1 MTTLASKHITLVVTG
16 GIAAYKSCELVRR
29 LRKEG
34 AAVRVVMTRAATE
47 FVGALTFEAL
57 SGHPV
62 AVSQFD
68 GTMPHLSLSDTRTD
82 LIVVAPATANMLAKI
97 ANGIADDLA
106 SSLILGRT
114 SPLMVAPAMNTNMW
128 NAAPTRRNIETLK
141 ADGVHVVGPA
151 CGELAC
157 GVNAVGRMSEP
168 GEIVEAIQGFF
179 TPKVLA
185 GRRVVLTAGP
195 TYEAIDPIRG
205 ITNRSSG
212 KQGYAIALA
221 AQRAGADV
229 TLISG
234 PTALPR
240 PTGCR
245 VIDVTSAQDMY
256 EAVMAACDNADVF
269 ISVAAVADWRVE
281 SVAEHKIKKAANAQP
296 VLSFV
301 ENPDIVA
308 SVAAL
313 PNRPYCVGFA
323 AETQQVEQYAQ
334 DKLAKKKLDLI
345 VANDARRAIGT
356 DINRVLLIDAEKTEG
371 IGPADKHVIARAL
384 IERIARD
391 LL

>member
-114 SPLMVAPAMNTNMW
+114 APLMVAPAMNTNMW

-141 ADGVHVVGPA
+141 ADGVHIVGPA

-168 GEIVEAIQGFF
+168 CDIVEAIQSFF

-234 PTALPR
+234 PTSLPR
-240 PTGCR
+240 PAGCH
-245 VIDVTSAQDMY
+245 VIDVTSAIDMY

-281 SVAEHKIKKAANAQP
+281 SVAEHKIKKKGDSQP

-308 SVAAL
+308 NVAAL
-313 PNRPYCVGFA
+313 PHRPYCVGFA

-356 DINRVLLIDAEKTEG
+356 DVNRVLLIDAEKTEG

-384 IERIARD
+384 IERIARE
-391 LL
+391 LV

>member
-128 NAAPTRRNIETLK
+128 NAAPTRRNIETLA
-141 ADGVHVVGPA
+141 ADGVHIVGPA

-157 GVNAVGRMSEP
+157 GINAVGRMSEP
-168 GEIVEAIQGFF
+168 CDIVEAIQSFF

-234 PTALPR
+234 PTSLPR
-240 PTGCR
+240 PAGCH
-245 VIDVTSAQDMY
+245 VIDVTSAIDMY

-281 SVAEHKIKKAANAQP
+281 SVAEHKIKKKSDAQP

-308 SVAAL
+308 NVAAL
-313 PNRPYCVGFA
+313 PHRPYCVGFA

-356 DINRVLLIDAEKTEG
+356 DVNRVLLIDAEKTEG

-384 IERIARD
+384 IERIARE
-391 LL
+391 LV

>member
-1 MTTLASKHITLVVTG
+1 MTALASKHITLVVTG
-16 GIAAYKSCELVRR
+16 GIAAYKSCEVVRR

-106 SSLILGRT
+106 TSLILGRT
-114 SPLMVAPAMNTNMW
+114 GPLMVAPAMNTNMW

-151 CGELAC
+151 CGDLAC
-157 GVNAVGRMSEP
+157 GVNAIGRMSEP
-168 GEIVEAIQGFF
+168 VDIVEAIQSFF

-212 KQGYAIALA
+212 KQGYAIASA
-221 AQRAGADV
+221 ARRAGADV

-240 PTGCR
+240 PAGCH

-256 EAVMAACDNADVF
+256 EAAMAACDNADVF

-281 SVAEHKIKKAANAQP
+281 SVAEHKIKQTGDSQP
-296 VLSFV
+296 TLSFV

-323 AETQQVEQYAQ
+323 AETQQVEHYAQ
-334 DKLAKKKLDLI
+334 EKLAKKKLDLI

-356 DINRVLLIDAEKTEG
+356 DVNRVLLIDAEKTQG

-384 IERIARD
+384 IERIAAD